1 MFSHMMVGANDIEES
16 KVFYDAVLG
25 TLGCKPGILSM
36 NLSGQKRYMYIHE
49 KNIFIITEPIDGN
62 PASHG
67 NGVTVGFSVSDE
79 ATGDQWHE
87 VGLNAGGT
95 TCEDPPG
102 IREGMGVK
110 MYLAYL
116 KDPSGNKICAL
127 KRLG

>member
-36 NLSGQKRYMYIHE
+36 NLSDQKRYMYIHE
-49 KNIFIITEPIDGN
+49 KNIFIITEPIDAN
-62 PASHG
+62 SATHG
-67 NGVTVGFSVSDE
+67 NGVTVGFSVPDE
-79 ATGDQWHE
+79 ATGDKWHE
-87 VGLNAGGT
+87 AGLSAGGS